1 MKRVVWKGSPLT
13 APVPVVLV
21 TCGDAENPNIITVAW
36 TGTVCSDPPMT
47 YISVRPERY
56 SYGLIKEKGEFCINF
71 APAELFKKV
80 DYCGIFT
87 GRKVNKAEKCGF
99 SLEPASAVSVPII
112 DRCPLALECRVRDVI
127 PLGSHDMFLA
137 EIIATDL
144 DPGLIDENGKLRLE
158 RARLISYSHGD
169 YMSPGKRLGSF
180 GCSSVKKKSKG
191 IRKDEKNND

>member
-1 MKRVVWKGSPLT
+1 MARTVWKGSPLT

-21 TCGDAENPNIITVAW
+21 TCGDMENPNIITVAW

-56 SYGLIKEKGEFCINF
+56 SYGLIKEKGEFCVNF
-71 APAELFKKV
+71 APAELYKKV

-99 SLEPASAVSVPII
+99 GFEPASEVSVPII
-112 DRCPLALECRVRDVI
+112 DKCPLALECRVKDVI
-127 PLGSHDMFLA
+127 HLGSHDMFLA
-137 EIIATDL
+137 EIVATDL
-144 DPGLIDENGKLRLE
+144 SPELIDENGKLRLE

-169 YMSPGKRLGSF
+169 YLSPGRRLGSF
-180 GCSSVKKKSKG
+180 GCSSVKKNSKAKRNQKS
-191 IRKDEKNND
+191 